1 MYKNYVYK
9 KESDI
14 QREKDLVKIFDLCRY
29 SEKHVNN
36 AICPLL
42 NSRCKKDSCPLFYC
56 VNVRDCDK
64 AADICLDR
72 GGFYK
77 NIY

>member
-1 MYKNYVYK
+1 MDKNYVYK
-9 KESDI
+9 KESDV
-14 QREKDLVKIFDLCRY
+14 QREKDLAKIFDLCRY
-29 SEKHVNN
+29 SENHVNN

-42 NSRCKKDSCPLFYC
+42 DSQCKKDSCPLFYC

-72 GGFYK
+72 GG
-77 NIY
+77 IY